1 MKKKLSVL
9 LLIVLLCQ
17 ALPINALAAIGKV
30 LTGEE
35 LAAAYILTGLSSV
48 TGGVQRN
55 AVYHKGMKPN
65 ATWNAMQVSDWLDEV
80 MGNDLHSVEDILSR
94 ASVAMARLKESNS
107 DAYRR
112 LRGDDPQ
119 YATVFETLQ
128 QMYIDAEA
136 PAGDHVLTEEER
148 EQLNASTLQYYQTER
163 LLELCDT
170 WKADYEIE
178 THPELLSN

>member
-1 MKKKLSVL
+1 MKKMLSVL

-65 ATWNAMQVSDWLDEV
+65 ATWNAMQVSDWLDELLDTYV
-80 MGNDLHSVEDILSR
+80 YSVEDILAR
-94 ASVAMARLKESNS
+94 ASIKLAELREKDPKAYARFTS
-107 DAYRR
+107 DPEYK
-112 LRGDDPQ
+112 G
-119 YATVFETLQ
+119 
-128 QMYIDAEA
+128 M
-136 PAGDHVLTEEER
+136 TE
-148 EQLNASTLQYYQTER
+148 
-163 LLELCDT
+163 
-170 WKADYEIE
+170 
-178 THPELLSN
+178 